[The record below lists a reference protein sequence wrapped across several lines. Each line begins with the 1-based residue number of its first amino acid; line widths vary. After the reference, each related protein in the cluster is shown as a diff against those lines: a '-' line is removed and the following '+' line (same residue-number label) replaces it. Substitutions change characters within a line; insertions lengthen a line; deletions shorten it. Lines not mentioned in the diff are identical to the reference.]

1 MGKKYSRVHHRFTRS
16 DLAHIASI
24 AMQERGLEPE
34 FSPEVHNQLDLINA
48 PGQDQDPAIVDLS
61 GLLWCSLDND
71 DSRDLDQLTASIA
84 LENGSTK
91 IFVAI
96 ADVDAV
102 IKKHSPI
109 DEHAK
114 LNTASIYTSARIFPM
129 LPEKLSTNLTSLNP
143 DEIRLALVT
152 EMTISKEGLVE
163 DSQIYRARVI
173 NKAKLAYDAISA
185 WIEGVGSAPT
195 ALCSVKGME
204 EQLHTQDQVAQVL
217 RKRRH
222 DAGSLHLEVFQP
234 KAIFKNEAIVGIQE
248 QVQNRGRQLIEE
260 FMIAVNESTAHFLL
274 KHRVPSLRRVVRS
287 PDRWLRIVE
296 LARQYGDVLP
306 ADPDSKALSEFLA
319 RRLKL
324 DPIRFPDLSL
334 VVVKLMGPGEY
345 VLERP
350 GAEAIGHFGLA
361 VQDYTHSTAPNRRY
375 PDLITLRM
383 IKAILQ
389 KQPLAYDATELLIL
403 AEHCTKQEDA
413 IRKVERRVRK
423 SEAALFLEPYIGKTF
438 DGIITGIAPNNGWV
452 RIFNPPAEGM
462 LMSRTQLADIGRK
475 VHVQLVSTNVELGFI
490 NFALI

>member
-1 MGKKYSRVHHRFTRS
+1 MAKKSYHHQKFTRA
-16 DLAHIASI
+16 DLAHIATI
-24 AMQERGLEPE
+24 AMLERGLEPE
-34 FSPEVHNQLDLINA
+34 FSAEVHNQLDLIAA
-48 PGQDQDPAIVDLS
+48 PGQDQDPTITDLT

-71 DSRDLDQLTASIA
+71 DSRDLDQLTASIS

-114 LNTASIYTSARIFPM
+114 LNTASVYTSARIFPM

-143 DEIRLALVT
+143 DELRLALVT
-152 EMTISKEGLVE
+152 EMTISQDGTVE
-163 DSQIYRARVI
+163 DSQIYRAKVI

-204 EQLHTQDQVAQVL
+204 EQLHTQDRVAQTL

-222 DAGSLHLEVFQP
+222 DAGSLHLELFQP
-234 KAIFKNEAIVGIQE
+234 KAIFKKDIIVGIQE

-319 RRLKL
+319 RRLKA

-334 VVVKLMGPGEY
+334 IVVKLMGPGEY

-350 GAEAIGHFGLA
+350 GTDAIGHFGLA

-383 IKAILQ
+383 IKSILQ
-389 KQPLAYDATELLIL
+389 KQALAYETKELQEL

-462 LMSRTQLADIGRK
+462 LMSRTQLVDIGRK
-475 VHVQLVSTNVELGFI
+475 VHVQLVSTNVEMGFI
-490 NFALI
+490 NFALV